1 MTLNEILREDA
12 QGVYRTTAALIR
24 LVDGDMLDWKP
35 STGSNWMTTGQL
47 LKHLTAACGTTVRS
61 FVTGDW
67 SMPDGT
73 DASEMPAEDM
83 LPRAEAM
90 ASVANVEEA
99 LELLAEDEA
108 VAMEAFAAVS
118 PERLANERST
128 APWGGPELSL
138 FQHCNGMIWHLAQ
151 HKGQL
156 FYYLK
161 LQGKP
166 VNTMHLWMGGEG

>member
-12 QGVYRTTAALIR
+12 QSVYRTTAALMR

-47 LKHLTAACGTTVRS
+47 LKHLTEACGAVVRS

-67 SMPDGT
+67 GIAEGT
-73 DASEMPAEDM
+73 DVSEMPGEEM
-83 LPRAEAM
+83 LPSAEAM
-90 ASVANVEEA
+90 GSVSSVEEA
-99 LELLAEDEA
+99 LKLLAEDEA
-108 VAMEAFAAVS
+108 TAIEMFAEVS
-118 PERLANERST
+118 SERLVNERST

-166 VNTMHLWMGGEG
+166 VNTMHLWMGGDG

>member
-1 MTLNEILREDA
+1 MTLNEILRDDA
-12 QGVYRTTAALIR
+12 QGVYRTTAALMR
-24 LVDGDMLDWKP
+24 LVDEDMLGWKP

-47 LKHLTAACGTTVRS
+47 LKHLTDACGAAVRS

-67 SMPDGT
+67 GVPDGA
-73 DASEMPAEDM
+73 DASEIPPEDM
-83 LPRAEAM
+83 LPNTEAM
-90 ASVANVEEA
+90 ASVGSVEEA

-108 VAMEAFAAVS
+108 VAVAMFAEVS
-118 PERLANERST
+118 AERLANERST

-166 VNTMHLWMGGEG
+166 VNTMHLWVGGDG